1 MPKIARKSILIK
13 SFFSTRSDFI
23 KKESVQ
29 KSKQAP
35 VIRKKTNARGPM
47 KFGIKFLA
55 IE

>member
-1 MPKIARKSILIK
+1 MANKSILNK
-13 SFFSTRSDFI
+13 SFFSTRSDFT

-35 VIRKKTNARGPM
+35 VIRKKTNASGPI